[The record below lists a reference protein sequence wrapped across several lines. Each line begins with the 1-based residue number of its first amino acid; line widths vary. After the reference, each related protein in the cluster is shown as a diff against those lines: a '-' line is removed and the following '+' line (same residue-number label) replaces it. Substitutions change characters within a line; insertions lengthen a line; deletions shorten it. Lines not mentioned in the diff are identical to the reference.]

1 VFNSY
6 KLKTGIVSLLSCCPS
21 KQNDMRERFL
31 KKGNLTL
38 DKELN
43 IIELIRHN
51 EEFRIIKRLLFTS
64 DEIELIRDITSQSLL
79 FDDNIIQDNE
89 FKRVKQSLKEFIR
102 EKNRK
107 GKPTVRREIL
117 DLFEDKIDTWFADED
132 SKES

>member
-1 VFNSY
+1 
-6 KLKTGIVSLLSCCPS
+6 
-21 KQNDMRERFL
+21 MRERFL